1 MSIPTV
7 AVTCIAYDQNGT
19 PIAGGRVT
27 AKLNQTEIYNGFV
40 VPEQVSG
47 VADANGVCVL
57 DLWPNALGVSGS
69 SYSVTAVNPD
79 NGKTYLR
86 TTAVV
91 PNSACNLHEIIVVE
105 PYPEID
111 AAEQALIAAQ
121 AALAPVTAQ
130 AAAAATSATNAA
142 SSASAAANSASSASD
157 SATTATS
164 QAGTATTQA
173 GIATTQA
180 GTATTQAGIATTQA
194 DTATT
199 QAGIAT
205 TQAGI
210 ATTKASEAASS
221 ASTAATSAGTATTQ
235 AGIATTKASEAA
247 ASATNASNSAY
258 AVALDA
264 TAATTAKDQ
273 AVSSASAA
281 ASSATAAAG
290 SATAASTSATSASN
304 SASTADMQAGIAT
317 TQADLAITAANT
329 ATTKANEA
337 SASASDAASSVATVT
352 TQAGIATTQAGI
364 ATTQATAAAAS
375 AVQAD
380 ASVDAI
386 QGYSD
391 AAVAS
396 AAAAA
401 ASQTAAAN
409 SATSAQTSATTATTQ
424 AGIATTKASEAAASA
439 DSVSAAAA
447 TATAQANIA
456 TAQASAASASASAA
470 SASSSA
476 ADTDATIA
484 ANAATS
490 ATASANNATGQANS
504 AANSAASALS
514 IYGSTAAQ
522 QAAVNSA
529 QNSATT
535 ATTQA
540 SLAATARTGAET
552 ARDAAV
558 VAQNN
563 AVAVVT
569 GGTATLTAQ
578 AGKIPLA
585 DAQAKISPAWLT
597 NSALVEQTDIGTAPN
612 EIPLNQYLGNL
623 AYQDAANIAGPVGV
637 GGALTLNSGTI
648 NGVTYLNGSKVLTT
662 GSALT
667 FDGSSLGV
675 LSAGLNVGDG
685 TTTLRLVASGGVG
698 LFGTATDHPL
708 AFRLNNTEQMRLTS
722 TGLGIGTSSP
732 AVKLHVAPV
741 SYPFGTAFVETIRI
755 QNNATGGTPAVPTSL
770 GALTWASGVTTHA
783 SINGIF
789 ENATASN
796 RASLAFSTNNG
807 TSSVERMRLDSSGNL
822 GLGVTPSAWGFN
834 GNLELPATNNISFQ
848 GSGNLLFN
856 AFYSVSS
863 SGYLYKISAA
873 AARYQATSGGQH
885 QWYTAPSGTAGNAI
899 SFTQAMTLTASS
911 ELNIDSGTGGGRL
924 TFTPGVASNI
934 INSTTAGF
942 ATWNTVKTRA
952 SDHQWLIGGSLQAM
966 TLNAS
971 GSLLVGT
978 TSLPTDD
985 NTFLGF
991 GVTSAG
997 EVRASVNNA
1006 KAAMFKRA
1014 TSDGTVVEFRKDS
1027 SLSGTISVTASTTTY
1042 NTSSDYRLKDIT
1054 GPVTNSGAYI
1064 DSLNPV
1070 EGTWKADGSTFVGLI
1085 AHEVQEASRTQVA
1098 TGTKDGEEMQAMDYS
1113 NAELIAN
1120 LIAEV
1125 KSLRA
1130 RVAQLEAA

>member
-69 SYSVTAVNPD
+69 SYSITAVNPD

-199 QAGIAT
+199 QAGVAT
-205 TQAGI
+205 TQASTATSQAGI
-210 ATTKASEAASS
+210 ATTKAFESVIS
-221 ASTAATSAGTATTQ
+221 ADTATTQ
-235 AGIATTKASEAA
+235 AGIATTKANEAA
-247 ASATNASNSAY
+247 AFATNAYNSAY

-264 TAATTAKDQ
+264 NAATTAKDQ

-290 SATAASTSATSASN
+290 SATAASISATGASN

-401 ASQTAAAN
+401 ASQTAAAS

-456 TAQASAASASASAA
+456 TAQASSASASASAA

-490 ATASANNATGQANS
+490 ATASANNATGQADS
-504 AANSAASALS
+504 AAASAATATLQANNAATS
-514 IYGSTAAQ
+514 ASSALAIYGSVEAQ
-522 QAAVNSA
+522 QAAVTTAQNAATSA
-529 QNSATT
+529 TNSAT
-535 ATTQA
+535 A
-540 SLAATARTGAET
+540 AET

-637 GGALTLNSGTI
+637 GGALTLNSGTV

-732 AVKLHVAPV
+732 VGKLDVAGTEPTLNIRDTQSKVAWAAGETVGTLDFYSNDTSGVGAQAVSRIRSVAD
-741 SYPFGTAFVETIRI
+741 TAS
-755 QNNATGGTPAVPTSL
+755 AAPS
-770 GALTWASGVTTHA
+770 GALAFWTAAAGAAATEKLRITSAGNV
-783 SINGIF
+783 GI
-789 ENATASN
+789 
-796 RASLAFSTNNG
+796 G
-807 TSSVERMRLDSSGNL
+807 TSSPTNLLSVAGNANVTGNVTLGDATTDTVTVNGYMGVGGAANANTGIFSSHAGNSAGFQNGFFSAPVAQATATAAVRGFGSQPATAAAAFTLTDMFGFWAANPIKGAGSAITNLHGLYITDQTQGTNNYGITSLVSSGTNKWNIYASGTAANYFAGKALFGHTSSANAGQINVLGTVRVVDAGAETNALLTTVTGSTSTIETRYGTPLIFGTGATERLRIDSSGNFLL
-822 GLGVTPSAWGFN
+822 GGTATPGARVMYIANATTVPASNPSGGGVMYVEGGALKYRG
-834 GNLELPATNNISFQ
+834 
-848 GSGNLLFN
+848 
-856 AFYSVSS
+856 S
-863 SGYLYKISAA
+863 SGTVTTI
-873 AARYQATSGGQH
+873 
-885 QWYTAPSGTAGNAI
+885 APA
-899 SFTQAMTLTASS
+899 
-911 ELNIDSGTGGGRL
+911 
-924 TFTPGVASNI
+924 
-934 INSTTAGF
+934 
-942 ATWNTVKTRA
+942 
-952 SDHQWLIGGSLQAM
+952 
-966 TLNAS
+966 
-971 GSLLVGT
+971 
-978 TSLPTDD
+978 
-985 NTFLGF
+985 
-991 GVTSAG
+991 
-997 EVRASVNNA
+997 
-1006 KAAMFKRA
+1006 
-1014 TSDGTVVEFRKDS
+1014 
-1027 SLSGTISVTASTTTY
+1027 
-1042 NTSSDYRLKDIT
+1042 
-1054 GPVTNSGAYI
+1054 
-1064 DSLNPV
+1064 
-1070 EGTWKADGSTFVGLI
+1070 
-1085 AHEVQEASRTQVA
+1085 
-1098 TGTKDGEEMQAMDYS
+1098 
-1113 NAELIAN
+1113 
-1120 LIAEV
+1120 
-1125 KSLRA
+1125 
-1130 RVAQLEAA
+1130 